1 MIRVLS
7 WRFPPPS
14 SKVIDVTGPKTRTG
28 AMADD
33 PIKKELETLKADITR
48 LREDIGHL
56 TEAVRTVAQ
65 DKATQAKDHA
75 QTRVQAGWEE
85 LEAKLDDLL
94 GQGRE
99 ALEGAQERVS
109 EHPLGSLLTA
119 FSLGFIIGKLMDL
132 GGRR

>member
-1 MIRVLS
+1 MERTLS
-7 WRFPPPS
+7 WRIHRPS
-14 SKVIDVTGPKTRTG
+14 SKVIDVTGPKAR
-28 AMADD
+28 AEKMADD
-33 PIKKELETLKADITR
+33 PIGKELETLKADISR
-48 LREDIGHL
+48 LRQDIAHL

-65 DKATQAKDHA
+65 DKAAETKERA
-75 QTRVQAGWEE
+75 QNRVQEGWEE
-85 LEAKLDDLL
+85 LEAKLDSLL

>member
-1 MIRVLS
+1 
-7 WRFPPPS
+7 
-14 SKVIDVTGPKTRTG
+14 
-28 AMADD
+28 MADD
-33 PIKKELETLKADITR
+33 PIGKELETLKADISR
-48 LREDIGHL
+48 LRQDIAHL

-65 DKATQAKDHA
+65 DKAAETKERA
-75 QTRVQAGWEE
+75 QNRVQEGWEE
-85 LEAKLDDLL
+85 LEAKLDSLL